1 MEICTDSAKL
11 SDWMQVV
18 GIFALV
24 ASLIFVGLQM
34 KQTQEIALANPFQA
48 RSSEFQAMSRTGV
61 EANWTYPPLRPFI
74 SEQYSAADLSGLV
87 WAWAGFDNQH
97 FQFQSGFL
105 TEEAWQAQSRAQ
117 QEIYSVC
124 DLRFVYE
131 FSKTRMRK
139 SVVNLIESWDD
150 SCAKED

>member
-1 MEICTDSAKL
+1 MDSVKL
-11 SDWMQVV
+11 SDWMQVI

-34 KQTQEIALANPFQA
+34 KQTQEIALASQFQA
-48 RSSEFQAMSRTGV
+48 RSTEFQALSRTGV
-61 EANWTYPPLRPFI
+61 EADWTYPPLKPFI
-74 SEQYSAADLSGLV
+74 SEQYSAADLSAIV
-87 WAWAGFDNQH
+87 WSWAGFDNHH

-105 TEEAWQAQSRAQ
+105 TEEAWLAQLVAQ
-117 QEIYSVC
+117 QEIYFNC

-139 SVVNLIESWDD
+139 SIVELVESWDD
-150 SCAKED
+150 PCRNES